1 VAPGI
6 YELETPRLWLRC
18 FEPGD
23 ADSLQAVLAGSRRHL
38 ARFLPWAEAEPQS
51 RAEKLGWILARRAE
65 FDSGGDR
72 VFGIFEGP
80 RGLARAAGPSALT
93 PEPPGP
99 RRPPAAPQAGRLLGG
114 VGLHRRQNGPAAL
127 EIGYWLAEPHL
138 GRGFAREAT
147 AALVRLG
154 FERLGLAKLEIRVVP
169 ENHRSRRIP
178 EALGFQL
185 DGVLRAQLPGPDEA
199 AAWDACVYSL
209 LASEF
214 QPASPLF
221 PPIACFDAAGAAL
234 GPQTG

>member
-1 VAPGI
+1 
-6 YELETPRLWLRC
+6 
-18 FEPGD
+18 
-23 ADSLQAVLAGSRRHL
+23 
-38 ARFLPWAEAEPQS
+38 
-51 RAEKLGWILARRAE
+51 
-65 FDSGGDR
+65 
-72 VFGIFEGP
+72 
-80 RGLARAAGPSALT
+80 
-93 PEPPGP
+93 
-99 RRPPAAPQAGRLLGG
+99 
-114 VGLHRRQNGPAAL
+114 
-127 EIGYWLAEPHL
+127 
-138 GRGFAREAT
+138 
-147 AALVRLG
+147 
-154 FERLGLAKLEIRVVP
+154 VP